1 MSVLRVR
8 ERWDEIGGRRVRS
21 LETGRG
27 GETVVLLPGL
37 GAVGYMKDT
46 LAGCASWA
54 RSFLLDVPGF
64 GHRPPRPCPAEV
76 PAAADLVGE
85 WLETVPDG
93 PVVLAGHSSGAQIAL
108 RAAAAH
114 PARVRA
120 LVLLG
125 LTFPPRQRTLRRA
138 ALPFLRT
145 VVRES
150 PSVLPATV
158 PYFLRGG
165 PAAVLRCIRTAQA
178 DTPEYLIGKIAC
190 PVLVVRGTRDGM
202 CPRAWADGLAITA
215 PLGRSVTV
223 PGAHTFP
230 FQNGGLTAALIAE
243 AARTAGPHPPMR
255 PSSWRPESPAIVL
268 P

>member
-1 MSVLRVR
+1 MSGLRVR
-8 ERWDEIGGRRVRS
+8 ERWDVAGGRRVRS
-21 LETGRG
+21 LEAGHG

-54 RSFLLDVPGF
+54 RAFLLDVPGF

-76 PAAADLVGE
+76 PAIAAVVGA
-85 WLETVPDG
+85 WLETVPEG
-93 PVVLAGHSSGAQIAL
+93 PVILAGHSSGAQAAL

-125 LTFPPRQRTLRRA
+125 PTFPPRQRTLPRA

-150 PSVLPATV
+150 PSVLSATV

-165 PAAVLRCIRTAQA
+165 PAAVLRCVRTAQA
-178 DTPEYLIGKIAC
+178 DAPEYLIGKISC
-190 PVLVVRGTRDGM
+190 PVLVVRGARDRM
-202 CPRAWADGLAITA
+202 CPKAWADGLAITA
-215 PLGRSVTV
+215 PGGRSVTV

-230 FQNGGLTAALIAE
+230 LQHGGMTAALIAE
-243 AARTAGPHPPMR
+243 AARAAGP
-255 PSSWRPESPAIVL
+255 
-268 P
+268 